1 MTNLKL
7 KINHFLFKEY
17 YNIVPVFFHKWTIL
31 KSLKL
36 LVQNYEHSQ
45 SQVESLEVVVRNA
58 SKREI
63 EMRREISNLELRLK
77 GVRQDTLDK
86 VNNIF
91 GTDLKDISK
100 QESNN

>member
-1 MTNLKL
+1 MRNLKL
-7 KINHFLFKEY
+7 KINRFLFKAY
-17 YNIVPVFFHKWTIL
+17 YDRVPEFFHKWTIL

-45 SQVESLEVVVRNA
+45 SQVESLEVVIRNA

-63 EMRREISNLELRLK
+63 EMRTKISSLELRLK
-77 GVRQDTLDK
+77 GIRQDALDK

-91 GTDLKDISK
+91 GTDLKGISK
-100 QESNN
+100 QETDN